1 MGKQITF
8 INARL
13 IDPRVEMEKSGTL
26 TINNGLI
33 EKKDE
38 GIKGKVI
45 DCKGMCLAPGIVD
58 IGVKV
63 CEPGEKHKESFRS
76 ASSAAAAGGVTSL
89 VTRPDT
95 KPSIDNPELL
105 EFFKN
110 RGKEASKVRIFP
122 TASLTKRNNGK
133 KMTEIGFLHEGGA
146 VAFTDGFNSIPN
158 TKIFHQ
164 ILKYAS
170 DFNTLIIGHPQDY
183 FLTKNTKVTRF
194 IEKPKEA
201 KAKQIISKKGYWN
214 SGMFYL
220 RKDSIINNFK
230 KYQPNIYRNCNKAV
244 TKAKYK
250 SNVYY
255 LNKQAFTKATAK
267 SFDYAILEKT
277 KDINAIKLDIP
288 WSDLGSW
295 KEICKMYGRNKRH
308 YFKKKNVFHRP
319 WGSYVNLFNGKE
331 FLIKELYVKPKGIL
345 SLQKHHHRAEHWVV
359 THGKPKITLNKK
371 YFTMKPDETIF
382 IPLGAIHRIEN
393 PYKKPVKIIEAQVGS
408 ILKETDI
415 VRYQDIYGRIK

>member
-1 MGKQITF
+1 MKIRPIILCGGAGTRLWPDQKKNLPKQFVDFGGWTLIQKTLERIKTPIF
-8 INARL
+8 DFPVISTNLKYLKKIRYFLKKNKINKYKIVLEPKKKNTAPAVLSSAL
-13 IDPRVEMEKSGTL
+13 IKDIPLNQPLVYFVAD
-26 TINNGLI
+26 NLI
-33 EKKDE
+33 EKPQA
-38 GIKGKVI
+38 
-45 DCKGMCLAPGIVD
+45 LNRSIVKNKANLNNQN
-58 IGVKV
+58 IFIFGFK
-63 CEPGEKHKESFRS
+63 PKNP
-76 ASSAAAAGGVTSL
+76 TS
-89 VTRPDT
+89 
-95 KPSIDNPELL
+95 EY
-105 EFFKN
+105 
-110 RGKEASKVRIFP
+110 G
-122 TASLTKRNNGK
+122 
-133 KMTEIGFLHEGGA
+133 
-146 VAFTDGFNSIPN
+146 
-158 TKIFHQ
+158 
-164 ILKYAS
+164 
-170 DFNTLIIGHPQDY
+170 Y
-183 FLTKNTKVTRF
+183 FLTKKIKKNINKVTKF
-194 IEKPKEA
+194 IEKPNIN
-201 KAKQIISKKGYWN
+201 KAKQIIKKNGYWN
-214 SGMFYL
+214 AGMFYL

-415 VRYQDIYGRIK
+415 VRYQDVYGRVK